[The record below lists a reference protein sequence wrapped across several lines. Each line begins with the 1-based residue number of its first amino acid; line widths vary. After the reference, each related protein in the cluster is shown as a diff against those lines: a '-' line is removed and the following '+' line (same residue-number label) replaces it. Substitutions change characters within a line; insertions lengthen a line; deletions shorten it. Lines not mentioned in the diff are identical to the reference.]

1 MGAHTS
7 SDDPTRYR
15 DAEELAE
22 WEAKDPIVRYEKWL
36 RTKGADDAFFAEVAA
51 EGADLAEDVRRR
63 TNTMIPPG
71 TDRIFDFSYT
81 DPHPLVAAQ
90 KQWLADYEAGFDA

>member
-15 DAEELAE
+15 DAAELAE
-22 WEAKDPIVRYEKWL
+22 WEAKDPIAGTRSSCA
-36 RTKGADDAFFAEVAA
+36 RKGADDAFFAEVAA

-90 KQWLADYEAGFDA
+90 KQWLAEYEAGFDA

>member
-15 DAEELAE
+15 PPQEMVE
-22 WEAKDPIVRYEKWL
+22 WEAKDPISRYQTWL
-36 RTKGADDAFFAEVAA
+36 RSRGADDAFFAAVAA
-51 EGADLAEDVRRR
+51 EGAEVAEDIRQR
-63 TNTMIPPG
+63 TISMQLPVS
-71 TDRIFDFSYT
+71 DRIFDVVYS